1 VKRHGHKSL
10 VLPIVLVLAS
20 FGESPQPVSSAAS
33 AATLLAEAQKFYRTG
48 NFDGAIDKY
57 KRILE
62 EDPKSADAYAG
73 MVRVYRKQERV
84 QQAYEAALSGTAANP
99 ASSSVQTALGEVYF
113 REGKLAEAEQQFIK
127 VVNSSPPDARAYLGL
142 ARIGEAISMY
152 KKAKELIDRAHELDS
167 SDPDIQKFWMG
178 TLKPSERIRLLESYL
193 DGPTNDDTEDRERM
207 ARYLELLKA
216 RQKRPG
222 RKCRLATNLTST
234 QTELMAL
241 LIDANHMHGFGLNV
255 KFNGHSAHLLLDTG
269 AGGIIVKKSVAE
281 KAGITPVVQSR
292 IEGIGDKGS
301 MGSYFGFAD
310 SIRVGELEFKDC
322 MVEVSEKRSI
332 LGDDGLI
339 GASVFSDYLVSLDFP
354 RSKLKLSE
362 LPKRPDEKD
371 KPVILKTGDSDGY
384 SEDNSETS
392 PSKSAGGP
400 ETDPG
405 PQDRYI
411 APAMQSYSRIF
422 RFGHDLLIPTR
433 IGDGRPKLFLIDTGA
448 MMNAIS
454 PEAAR
459 EVTKVHNDSD
469 TIVKGLS
476 GKVNNV
482 YRADKATL
490 QFSRYRQEN
499 QDLTA
504 LDLSRLSKDA
514 GTEVSGILGFTT
526 LRMFEMKIDYRDGL
540 VDFVFDEQRYGR

>member
-1 VKRHGHKSL
+1 MKRHGHKSL
-10 VLPIVLVLAS
+10 VLPIVLALAS
-20 FGESPQPVSSAAS
+20 FGESPQPVSSAAP

-62 EDPKSADAYAG
+62 EDPKSAEAYAG
-73 MVRVYRKQERV
+73 IVRVYLKQERV
-84 QQAYEAALSGTAANP
+84 QQAYEAALSGAAANP

-113 REGKLAEAEQQFIK
+113 REGKLAEAEQQFVK
-127 VVNSSPPDARAYLGL
+127 VVNSSPPDARACLGL
-142 ARIGEAISMY
+142 ARIREAISMY

-167 SDPDIQKFWMG
+167 SDPDIQKFWIE

-193 DGPTNDDTEDRERM
+193 DGPTNDDAEDRERM

-216 RQKRPG
+216 RQKQPG

-332 LGDDGLI
+332 LGNDGLI

-371 KPVILKTGDSDGY
+371 KPVILKTGDPDGY
-384 SEDNSETS
+384 SEDNSEAS

-411 APAMQSYSRIF
+411 APAMQSYSRVF

-433 IGDGRPKLFLIDTGA
+433 IGDGPWKLFLIDTGS
-448 MMNAIS
+448 MLNAIS

-469 TIVKGLS
+469 IIVKGLS

-490 QFSRYRQEN
+490 QFSGYRQEN

-504 LDLSRLSKDA
+504 LDLSGLSKTA

-540 VDFVFDEQRYGR
+540 VDFVFDKQRFGR